1 MQCKTNGNRRKTKV
15 IMRDMQARLIRETSL
30 IPLVGLTVL
39 AVTVTELG
47 RRVIGEAS
55 AALVELPHLDML
67 LIAVAVMTS
76 FIVGAVLYVAFR
88 FTHRVAG
95 PSYRLIES
103 LKRVQRGDVDFQ
115 IRLRKGDFLTEVADE
130 FNKTL
135 EALQQRRN
143 GNEGA
148 HGDSAAVEDPEAS
161 EADVVTANY
170 DAGN

>member
-1 MQCKTNGNRRKTKV
+1 MDSKQNVNRRRTKV
-15 IMRDMQARLIRETSL
+15 VMRDMQSRLIRETSL

-55 AALVELPHLDML
+55 AALVELPHLDNL

-76 FIVGAVLYVAFR
+76 LVVGAVLYVAFR

-115 IRLRKGDFLTEVADE
+115 IRLRNGDFLTEVADE

-135 EALQQRRN
+135 EALQQRL
-143 GNEGA
+143 
-148 HGDSAAVEDPEAS
+148 GDDFDDQGTSSAEENPETTDAVAALS
-161 EADVVTANY
+161 EA
-170 DAGN
+170 GN